1 MPADIIICKRL
12 GSEVKVVS
20 KYAAEE
26 PVADDARTITIRR
39 LTSNISYAYLGVIII
54 FGGLVGVVCVKRV
67 FLHLLGTTCVQQPRM
82 RVAATN

>member
-1 MPADIIICKRL
+1 MQPRNRL
-12 GSEVKVVS
+12 LTTHAQSPFVV
-20 KYAAEE
+20 
-26 PVADDARTITIRR
+26 
-39 LTSNISYAYLGVIII
+39 LNISYAYLGGIII